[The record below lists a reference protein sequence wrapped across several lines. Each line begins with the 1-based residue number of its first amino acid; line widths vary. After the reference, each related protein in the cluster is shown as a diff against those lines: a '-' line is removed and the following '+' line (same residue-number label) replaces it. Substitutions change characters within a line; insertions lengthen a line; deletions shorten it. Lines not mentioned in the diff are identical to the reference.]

1 MSSIKIITDSTADI
15 PPQLAEELGIEV
27 IPLFIHVDEHVH
39 RADIDITNEEFYLKL
54 LDGDHTFSAS
64 SPSPIVFEQIYRRLA
79 FEYDYI
85 YSIHLSSRLGGVFQ
99 SASQAC
105 TNLPASLT
113 RIELVDSKSASMGL
127 GTVVTAAARAVKN
140 GATPSEVRRLINAML
155 QHTHVVFFV
164 DTMEYLEMSGQL
176 SLAPQVIGSMQR
188 IKPLMILDD
197 GEIVPYERTRTRAK
211 AIEGLYTFIEDFPQV
226 QEVTVLYS
234 TTPEDVEKL
243 LDKVE
248 PVFPRDRVR
257 VVQFSCSTA
266 LHLGPG
272 AMGVAVF
279 EGLEESQAEELGKQI
294 L

>member
-1 MSSIKIITDSTADI
+1 MGSIKIVTDSTADI
-15 PPQLAEELGIEV
+15 PPHLASEFGIEV
-27 IPLFIHVDEHVH
+27 VPLLLNIDGEVYRANVD
-39 RADIDITNEEFYLKL
+39 IQNEEFYAL
-54 LDGDHTFSAS
+54 LQNGEHDFSAS
-64 SPSPIVFEQIYRRLA
+64 SPAPIVFEQLYRRLA
-79 FEYDYI
+79 LENDHIF
-85 YSIHLSSRLGGVFQ
+85 SIHLSNRLGGVYQ
-99 SASQAC
+99 ATTQAC
-105 TNLPASLT
+105 AKLPASLT

-127 GTVVTAAARAVKN
+127 GTVVLAAARAAQN
-140 GATPSEVRRLINAML
+140 GAEPFELRQLINELL

-164 DTMEYLEMSGQL
+164 DTMEYLEMSGLL

-226 QEVTVLYS
+226 EEVTVLYS

-248 PVFPRDRVR
+248 PVFPRDQVQIA
-257 VVQFSCSTA
+257 QFSATTA
-266 LHLGPG
+266 IPLGPG

-279 EGLEESQAEELGKQI
+279 EGLNPEEAI
-294 L
+294 